1 MFSYNSTYLKMPWA
15 TPMGGDYSLAKK
27 QIPTLSIF
35 GANDPSERMQ
45 EANKDF
51 HKGFKGYFDEY
62 VHEAKHGIP
71 DMTKQLLAKIG
82 ALLQIS
88 GVSL

>member
-1 MFSYNSTYLKMPWA
+1 MFSHNSTYLKMPWA
-15 TPMGGDYSLAKK
+15 TPMGGDYSLIKK

-35 GANDPSERMQ
+35 GSNDPNERMQ
-45 EANKDF
+45 EANKVF

-62 VHEAKHGIP
+62 IHEEKHGIP
-71 DMTKQLLAKIG
+71 DMTNQLLAKIR

-88 GVSL
+88 GGSL